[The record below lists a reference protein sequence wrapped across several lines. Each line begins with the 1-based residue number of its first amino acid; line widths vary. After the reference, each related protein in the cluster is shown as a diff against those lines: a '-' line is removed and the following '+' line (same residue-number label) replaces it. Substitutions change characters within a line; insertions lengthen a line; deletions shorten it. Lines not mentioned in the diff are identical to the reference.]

1 MTVSGLWV
9 EPKPWHGFI
18 LQKYPFTKLDIIF
31 VCSYLYTFSNPRYQ
45 QVIHRRN
52 GNFKAKTVSKSAD
65 GVDKIVDKSKNF
77 IGYFVYIIFLKLIL

>member
-1 MTVSGLWV
+1 MKNEYPAILWTRWIG
-9 EPKPWHGFI
+9 E
-18 LQKYPFTKLDIIF
+18 
-31 VCSYLYTFSNPRYQ
+31 YQ
-45 QVIHRRN
+45 QVIHRQN